1 MADIWSEK
9 LPCNNGRDVKCN
21 VLKVYVYYDIGGYSW
36 ATGNPKKRGY
46 YLSVSPL
53 LETEHTVSYQ
63 GFSGVTYFLNEVKR
77 QSKKGEAEAIKKALE
92 VKAEVIK
99 YVCDKHGIT
108 LKDAA

>member
-9 LPCNNGRDVKCN
+9 LPCNNGRDVACN
-21 VLKVYVYYDIGGYSW
+21 VLEVRVYYDIGGYSW
-36 ATGNPKKRGY
+36 ATGNTKKRGY

-53 LETEHTVSYQ
+53 METEHTACYQ
-63 GFSGVTYFLNEVKR
+63 GFSGVSYFLNEVKR
-77 QSKKGEAEAIKKALE
+77 QSKKGEAEAIKKAQE

-99 YVCDKHGIT
+99 YVCDEHGIT

>member
-9 LPCNNGRDVKCN
+9 LPCNNGRDVACN
-21 VLKVYVYYDIGGYSW
+21 VLEVRVYYDIGGYSW

-53 LETEHTVSYQ
+53 VVTEHTVSYQ
-63 GFSGVTYFLNEVKR
+63 GFSGASYFLNEVKR
-77 QSKKGEAEAIKKALE
+77 QSKKGEAEAIKKAQE

-99 YVCDKHGIT
+99 YVCDEHGIT
-108 LKDAA
+108 LKEAA

>member
-9 LPCNNGRDVKCN
+9 LPCNNGRDVECN
-21 VLKVYVYYDIGGYSW
+21 VLEVKVRYDIGGYSW
-36 ATGNPKKRGY
+36 ATGNTKKRGY

-53 LETEHTVSYQ
+53 METEHTVIYQ
-63 GFSGVTYFLNEVKR
+63 GFSGVSYFLNEVKR
-77 QSKKGEAEAIKKALE
+77 QSKKGETEAIKKAQE

-99 YVCDKHGIT
+99 YVCDKHDIT

>member
-9 LPCNNGRDVKCN
+9 LPCNNGRDVACN
-21 VLKVYVYYDIGGYSW
+21 VLEVRVYYDIGGYSW
-36 ATGNPKKRGY
+36 ATGNTKKRGY

-53 LETEHTVSYQ
+53 METEHTVCYQ
-63 GFSGVTYFLNEVKR
+63 GFSGVSYFLNEVKR
-77 QSKKGEAEAIKKALE
+77 QSKKGEAEAIKKAQE

-99 YVCDKHGIT
+99 YVCDEHGIT